1 MATVSDEDDD
11 EGAVEQAAAATR
23 EPRESLVAQ
32 RMASDAP
39 AADPGASASRTTGT
53 MPAARRKSS
62 SLPPAAAATG
72 GIRDSGTMPA
82 ARRSRN
88 RDPDSGLRP
97 RSALGPVSLAAPTPE
112 EVLFRLLTLTHAV
125 SLEMREEEIS
135 LAYIDA
141 LRDLFPSRRF
151 AVRLL
156 GYDLHRDDP
165 ASELPRL
172 SLVYATGRL
181 LPHRRDHV
189 AISREAM
196 ARHHLPDEAATTTG
210 IAVVDEY
217 EPLFEEGAT
226 GFDVPLVDGGAV
238 TGVLA
243 VEYPPGVGLGP
254 GDPPILVP
262 VALGLGAALRNARLL
277 RESVYLRGYLER
289 LLDNANAPILV
300 IGPDRRVRVFNRA
313 FEAMTG
319 LGRAE
324 VLGQD
329 FLSLLPSEE
338 RSRVL
343 PIYIKSLRGEST
355 ADVEVRL
362 PRPRDETAL
371 VALSTAPILDADGEV
386 HSVIAIGRDLSEVR
400 SLQERIIQAEKFV
413 TLGQLAAGV
422 VHELNNPLTSIS
434 VYGDYLLKKATREG
448 RDKGDVEKLGRVVAA
463 AERMLNFTRDLL
475 TYARPSSEEPTLL
488 QLDQVVEEAL
498 MFCEHLLD
506 EKGVAIERRYASGL
520 GSVYAIRSQLHQ
532 VFINLVTNAV
542 HAVSKE
548 NGKITVSTDAG
559 PDASVIVRIHDNG
572 EGIAPE
578 NLPMIFEP
586 FFTTKPEGRGT
597 GLGLSIVRNILR
609 SHRAAVEV
617 QSACAGGTT
626 FQLTFLSKV

>member
-1 MATVSDEDDD
+1 MAIVSNEED
-11 EGAVEQAAAATR
+11 EGEATQDVGDATR
-23 EPRESLVAQ
+23 EPRDSLVAR
-32 RMASDAP
+32 RMESEPAP
-39 AADPGASASRTTGT
+39 SARTTGT
-53 MPAARRKSS
+53 MPAARRK
-62 SLPPAAAATG
+62 AATSAALVDSTPPP
-72 GIRDSGTMPA
+72 RDSITTPV
-82 ARRSRN
+82 RRSRG

-97 RSALGPVSLAAPTPE
+97 RSSLRGTTLAAPTPE

-125 SLEMREEEIS
+125 SLEMREEDIS

-141 LRDLFPSRRF
+141 LRELFPSRRF

-172 SLVYATGRL
+172 SLVYATGL
-181 LPHRRDHV
+181 LRPDRRDRV
-189 AISREAM
+189 TISREAL
-196 ARHHLPDEAATTTG
+196 ARHHLPDEAASATG
-210 IAVVDEY
+210 VVVVDEY
-217 EPLFEEGAT
+217 EPLFEEGAR

-243 VEYPPGVGLGP
+243 IEYPAGVVPGP

-262 VALGLGAALRNARLL
+262 VAIGLGAALRNARLL
-277 RESVYLRGYLER
+277 RESVYLRSYLER

-313 FEAMTG
+313 FEALTG
-319 LGRAE
+319 TSRSE

-329 FLSLLPSEE
+329 FLQLMPSEE
-338 RSRVL
+338 RTRVL

-355 ADVEVRL
+355 SDVEVRM
-362 PRPRDETAL
+362 PRPRGDTAL
-371 VALSTAPILDADGEV
+371 VALSTAPIIDADGDV

-434 VYGDYLLKKATREG
+434 VYGDYLLKKASREG
-448 RDKGDVEKLGRVVAA
+448 REKGDIEKLGRVVAA

-475 TYARPSSEEPTLL
+475 TYARPSSEEPALL
-488 QLDQVVEEAL
+488 ELDRVVEEAL
-498 MFCEHLLD
+498 MFCEHLLE
-506 EKGVAIERRYASGL
+506 EKAIVVTRRYAPSVGH
-520 GSVYAIRSQLHQ
+520 VYAIRGQLHQ

-542 HAVSKE
+542 HAVPH
-548 NGKITVSTDAG
+548 GGTLTIATAAG
-559 PDASVIVRIHDNG
+559 PDASIVVSITDNG
-572 EGIAPE
+572 EGIAAE

-609 SHRAAVEV
+609 AHRATVEV
-617 QSACAGGTT
+617 KSAPGCGTT
-626 FQLTFLSKV
+626 FELSFLSKA